1 MNVEYAIVKVYVTDR
16 NDVIIRH
23 SNVIKV
29 RRMSAIE
36 VTAFLKILRSEM
48 KVGQEK
54 ESIMVKRGK

>member
-48 KVGQEK
+48 KVEQEK